1 MSNRTLT
8 RRQLMQS
15 ALALTAA
22 GVVVGPLGTARA
34 LAHTGASGEERSP
47 RQPTPP
53 NGFGP
58 LTAVGAHLV
67 LPAGFRYVRFD
78 VAGHHDPENNVNR
91 RPGMVMSDGAPMPG
105 AHDGTGHF
113 RRGRTVS
120 LVRNHEM
127 NPLVG
132 DVYQGIDGAAGGRGY
147 DRAGNGGVTISR
159 FDLDKERVATNFVAL
174 RGTIE
179 NCSGGMTPWGS
190 WLTAEETTAGIG
202 AGLEKPHGYVFEVPA
217 WSGGEVTATPIT
229 AMGRFVH
236 EAAGVD
242 PRTGIVYMTEDNGD
256 PFDGVYRYVPNRPG
270 RLAAGGRL
278 QMLAVVDQPNFFAGE
293 ATVGARFDCFWVDVE
308 DPDPTDAE
316 NDPAAVFSQGD
327 AKGAMRFLGNEG
339 GYFGDGSFV
348 FTESDGGPDELGQ
361 VWRYRPCDSE
371 GRDDHG
377 RSRRRR
383 RGGVLELVFRSGD
396 DLTALNPDAVVT
408 SPRGSVLF
416 AEDGDGEDVDGV
428 RPEYIKLVTGP
439 DSVQPF
445 CTSQVQLDIHLHN
458 LAEDPEDQLPVGALG
473 YSEFAGLG
481 FVGDWM
487 FCNLQYPGETFAITG
502 PWPRWI

>member
-8 RRQLMQS
+8 RRQLVQS

-34 LAHTGASGEERSP
+34 LAQPASSAPTASRK
-47 RQPTPP
+47 PTPAT
-53 NGFGP
+53 GFGP
-58 LTAVGAHLV
+58 LVPVGSHLM

-78 VAGHHDPENNVNR
+78 MAAHHDPERGIQV
-91 RPGMVMSDGAPMPG
+91 RPGDTMSDGAPVPG

-132 DVYQGIDGAAGGRGY
+132 DVYQGIDGTAGRRGY
-147 DRAGNGGVTISR
+147 DPTGNGGVTISR
-159 FDLDKERVATNFVAL
+159 FDLDRERATSSFVAL

-190 WLTAEETTAGIG
+190 WLSAEETTAGVG

-217 WSGGEVTATPIT
+217 WSDREVEATPIT

-256 PFDGVYRYVPNRPG
+256 PFDGLYRYVPSRPG

-278 QMLAVVDQPNFFAGE
+278 QMLAIVDQPNFSAADAE
-293 ATVGARFDCFWVDVE
+293 VGTRYACWWVDVDE
-308 DPDPTDAE
+308 PDPSDAE
-316 NDPAAVFSQGD
+316 DDPAAVFSQGD

-339 GYFGDGSFV
+339 GYFADGSFV

-361 VWRYRPCDSE
+361 VWRYTPCDTE
-371 GRDDHG
+371 GRDDDG
-377 RSRRRR
+377 PSRRRR
-383 RGGVLELVFRSGD
+383 RGGTLELVFRSPD
-396 DLTALNPDAVVT
+396 DVTALNPDAVVT
-408 SPRGSVLF
+408 SPHGSVLF

-428 RPEYIKLVTGP
+428 RPEYVKVVTGT
-439 DSVQPF
+439 DAIQPF

-458 LAEDPEDQLPVGALG
+458 LTEDPEDQLPVGARG
-473 YSEFAGLG
+473 YSEFSGMG
-481 FVGDWM
+481 FVDDWM

-502 PWPRWI
+502 PWPRSI